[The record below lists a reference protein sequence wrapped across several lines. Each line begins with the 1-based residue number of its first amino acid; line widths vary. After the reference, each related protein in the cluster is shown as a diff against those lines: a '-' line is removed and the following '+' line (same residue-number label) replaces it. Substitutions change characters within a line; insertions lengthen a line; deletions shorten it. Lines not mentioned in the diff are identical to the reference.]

1 MTLPALPMG
10 TIMATCMLIGAL
22 AVAAA
27 PARPGG
33 AAARG
38 TPRAVRVALVALGAV
53 LLAAGLWQLGWYF
66 PRHPAER
73 WGLAALASGL
83 LLLAGGAWCAS
94 ARARAARPAA
104 RWPLAI
110 GLGALALVYGV
121 TIARL

>member
-22 AVAAA
+22 AVATA
-27 PARPGG
+27 PARPAG
-33 AAARG
+33 AAAEGVR
-38 TPRAVRVALVALGAV
+38 PAVRIAFAGLGAV
-53 LLAAGLWQLGWYF
+53 LLAAGLWQLVWYF

-83 LLLAGGAWCAS
+83 LLLAGGTWCAS

-104 RWPLAI
+104 RWPVAI